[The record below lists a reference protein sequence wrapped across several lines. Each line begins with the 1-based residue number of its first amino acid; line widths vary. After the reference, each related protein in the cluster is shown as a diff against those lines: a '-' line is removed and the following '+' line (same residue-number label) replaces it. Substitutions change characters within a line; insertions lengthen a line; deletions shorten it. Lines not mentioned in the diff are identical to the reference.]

1 MMDENMEFLQKRVQ
15 QAIGLIE
22 RLKEENQNLKNQL
35 ARMQDEIQ
43 QLKEEANAL
52 REERE
57 LIKGKIDTAVSML
70 DKVDLDDVLESIAEE
85 VAEEA
90 AEETDTT
97 PEGNSGDE

>member
-1 MMDENMEFLQKRVQ
+1 MIDEGMELIQKRVQ

-22 RLKEENQNLKNQL
+22 RLREENQNLKNEI

-57 LIKGKIDTAVSML
+57 VIKGKIDTAVSML
-70 DKVDLDDVLESIAEE
+70 DNVQLDDMLESIAEE
-85 VAEEA
+85 VV
-90 AEETDTT
+90 EETGTT
-97 PEGNSGDE
+97 GEDDSGEE